1 MWKTCQEYVLRHT
14 IESLDKI
21 HQEYVIDWPG
31 LRPAPGGGKG
41 DSPHLP
47 TRPEGC
53 FAQMGTVPFSAPA
66 SDGYATGAG
75 RFGLRSSPFFGWGP
89 GAGSVSGEN
98 HPILDLVRAQTFL
111 DPDTFGNYWLYFS
124 PENPNFA
131 TSWWSPAYSYAAKCA
146 GHPRFKDLAKL
157 AEMKLR
163 EDLYHSVTLPGGA
176 GQECPGYMAGALDH
190 LRRNAQFCKE
200 NLGFDLTGDPRLRAA
215 ASFILH
221 TSHPAGDGGRRSHP
235 GGDTHPPGPNVF
247 AYANTFGVNENPA
260 EFVTEELPGF
270 GVVFRNQPA
279 TPRETYLAFKSGP
292 NRGHYHGDQLSFHYG
307 AYGRMQLVDHHCS
320 YKPRAGQEHMHNRV
334 AFHTD
339 KLPWA
344 NMDGYERVLAFKTSP
359 DVDIAIGQ
367 VESERLRV
375 TEKFPPEKWDTRLPQ
390 EVFDTPLKYR
400 RTIVFLKGKDRDY
413 FVIRDQHVGPDVFA
427 TYCLHGYG
435 DKCEQRDRTFDFDGV
450 SAFVASPKDFQV
462 SSHDWQ
468 HANGEPEATRGL
480 RLTTRGKS
488 SEFITVL
495 MPRPVGTVETVELVL
510 KGAIPSEELLKYGKV
525 IESKLD
531 LHVGLRRRNGKVVA
545 EPARFSVSDPRQVHG
560 EGTPTITAAA
570 DGWKAELRAMVD
582 PSRNSPGGKATYSI
596 QWKQDGRKCSGAFK
610 GTFIQDEKNGPGK
623 RREISGPVAGELA
636 ESGFPAKV
644 EYSKDPLPA
653 MSAIPGGVKV
663 GGDEIVFSG
672 GVDEKSDADCVTV
685 RRDGMS
691 VATLSGREINLDR
704 SQGEIGLFVPD
715 AGYPFGV
722 LPDWLV
728 RQRCTRP
735 LWYVD
740 AWPLTAQPARRP

>member
-1 MWKTCQEYVLRHT
+1 
-14 IESLDKI
+14 
-21 HQEYVIDWPG
+21 
-31 LRPAPGGGKG
+31 
-41 DSPHLP
+41 
-47 TRPEGC
+47 
-53 FAQMGTVPFSAPA
+53 
-66 SDGYATGAG
+66 
-75 RFGLRSSPFFGWGP
+75 
-89 GAGSVSGEN
+89 
-98 HPILDLVRAQTFL
+98 
-111 DPDTFGNYWLYFS
+111 
-124 PENPNFA
+124 
-131 TSWWSPAYSYAAKCA
+131 
-146 GHPRFKDLAKL
+146 
-157 AEMKLR
+157 
-163 EDLYHSVTLPGGA
+163 
-176 GQECPGYMAGALDH
+176 
-190 LRRNAQFCKE
+190 
-200 NLGFDLTGDPRLRAA
+200 
-215 ASFILH
+215 
-221 TSHPAGDGGRRSHP
+221 
-235 GGDTHPPGPNVF
+235 
-247 AYANTFGVNENPA
+247 
-260 EFVTEELPGF
+260 
-270 GVVFRNQPA
+270 
-279 TPRETYLAFKSGP
+279 
-292 NRGHYHGDQLSFHYG
+292 
-307 AYGRMQLVDHHCS
+307 
-320 YKPRAGQEHMHNRV
+320 MHNRV
-334 AFHTD
+334 AFHTE

-400 RTIVFLKGKDRDY
+400 RTIVFLKGQDRDY

-435 DKCEQRDRTFDFDGV
+435 DKCEQRDKTFNFEGV
-450 SAFVASPKDFQV
+450 SALVASPKDFQV

-468 HANGEPEATRGL
+468 HANGEPEATKGL

-531 LHVGLRRRNGKVVA
+531 LHVGLRRRSGKVVA

-560 EGTPTITAAA
+560 EGTPAIAAAA
-570 DGWKAELRAMVD
+570 DGWKAELRAVVD

-596 QWKQDGRKCSGAFK
+596 QWKQDGRKCSGAFQ
-610 GTFIQDEKNGPGK
+610 GTFIQDEKKGPGK

-672 GVDEKSDADCVTV
+672 GVDEKSDTTYVTV
-685 RRDGMS
+685 RRNGMS

-735 LWYVD
+735 RWYVD